1 MKKAFFK
8 LLLVILGLNVFT
20 ACYGPAPGWQGDA
33 PEIEETEQTEQTE
46 QTEETQE
53 PGEEAEKPAE

>member
-33 PEIEETEQTEQTE
+33 PEIEETEQTE
-46 QTEETQE
+46 ETQE